1 MTDFTATRK
10 IFDRFGQNVIIK
22 ARANL
27 SARSKNGPLS
37 KSLRYQYKQMKN
49 SFVFNLYAN
58 SYAKFH
64 DQGVKG
70 TGSNVARNKYGSYT
84 WEPPANRPRQAQGKK
99 SPFSFVT
106 GPGKNTIL
114 KSMVDKPSF
123 RTRDLETGQ
132 FTPKTTENKNQ
143 AAYLIARSIG
153 RYGTPT
159 TLFLTRPI
167 ETFGKKLIR
176 DLSTA
181 FVKDQRKFVDKL
193 KAAYTK

>member
-70 TGSNVARNKYGSYT
+70 TGRGNWKPKNPKR
-84 WEPPANRPRQAQGKK
+84 AQGIK
-99 SPFSFVT
+99 SPFRFVT